1 MDVPGF
7 LAVLRRRLRRV
18 LVVDGLARLVTVAL
32 AGAGAAMLADWCWTL
47 PGALRLIV
55 LLGIAAGVAV
65 AVQRRLLRPL
75 GRGMDDRALA
85 QLAERRLPGLDGRLL
100 SRVDGIDIGH
110 GEGAAL
116 ALVLTPL
123 AVGELVPAPALPR
136 RVAMAG
142 LAVLAVVTAAVLF
155 PQPFRDGLSRLLLP
169 LGGAEWERR
178 STLRGEMERAVV
190 AADEPLVV
198 RLTRSRGPDAPL
210 RLSWWPDRGGASGES
225 RVLSG
230 VSGPWVQALSVPV
243 GTWRVLAESGDA
255 LPVRLI
261 GRVVTRPSLVKV
273 EAVLTPPAYTRLPA
287 QQLATLGCT
296 ALPGATL
303 SFVVEFGMEPDR
315 EVAEA
320 GLTLAGQPLTIT
332 RSSRGMSGS
341 LLVKTGGPLELRLVD
356 QDGIGPSP
364 APRFALNLAEDR
376 KPVVSLS
383 GPRPK
388 EAVTARA
395 EVALVVE
402 AGDDYGLAKL
412 DLLARA
418 LGDEAAD
425 PGKPAVEVLRKEA
438 TTPFADVAGLPATTR
453 KTLLAVS
460 GLAKEGDRIVL
471 VGRAAD
477 ANNVSGPGLGE
488 SSPLELKVVTENEL
502 RQEFDR
508 LIAEARDR
516 VSHAREE
523 VAGGLAKP
531 DKLLPAARGAT
542 LAAQRAGELLVQIV
556 RRWGENKLPADQVKP
571 LVQAEDLIDR
581 QALARL
587 AEAAQGKS
595 EAARTADG
603 HLAEAEKLLASL
615 LQEGDLTRQLASLVE
630 RQKSLTEESR
640 TFVREH
646 LTKPLDDAA
655 KARQTNLAARQKE
668 LSDQVK
674 EVERRILSSTSK
686 QLEAAQGVVRAETP
700 ADRLQQ
706 AAARLGTD
714 SQRAQAVPHQEAALA
729 TLQKVLE
736 LLRGSDAAA
745 DLAKRAGELAAREE
759 KLVKELQ
766 EGADPR
772 SLAKQQGELKEDTE
786 RLQREL
792 NEQQKDAA
800 KLLAAAA
807 QAQAQAGGAMQKGDR
822 SSAENEAGAAAALLR
837 EAQKE
842 LGDKN
847 EQKDKDKDKD
857 KKKGDVLALL
867 RDLHKQQA
875 VIVADSTV
883 IHMRVAD
890 KPLDFAAGREVSAIA
905 ERESDV
911 DLRLR
916 EEGIKELQQMPIALA
931 ALGRVSVAVN
941 KAAQHLATPA
951 LGERGL
957 RLEKIALYELAR
969 LIEIAENLPPPKKE
983 DGGGQQPGQGG
994 NQAPFPPAAQIALL
1008 AAAESELAQ
1017 LTAAGRPVDLAA
1029 MQREVG
1035 QLLDVL
1041 MNASRPGSRPHLLL
1055 GRAARAMAS
1064 SHELLAAGDRG
1075 LTTRHEQAAAEA
1087 ALRRLMAEAKGSG
1100 GGSSGK
1106 QDKNQKPQDGK
1117 PPPPS
1122 PSPGQGGASPGGA
1135 AAAAAAA
1142 AANKQGKGGD
1152 VTTVVVDPVSGQFL
1166 HLPEERREMLKEARK
1181 QNLPPAAQALFER
1194 YLELLEDGK

>member
-1 MDVPGF
+1 MDASGF
-7 LAVLRRRLRRV
+7 LSVLRRRLRRV

-32 AGAGAAMLADWCWTL
+32 AGAAVAVLADWCWTL
-47 PGALRLIV
+47 PGFLRLIV
-55 LLGIAAGVAV
+55 LLGIAAGVVV
-65 AVQRRLLRPL
+65 AIHRRLLRPL
-75 GRGMDDRALA
+75 ARGMDDRALA

-110 GEGAAL
+110 GDGAAL
-116 ALVLTPL
+116 AQVLTPL

-142 LAVLAVVTAAVLF
+142 LAVLTVVTAAVLF

-169 LGGAEWERR
+169 LGTAEWERR
-178 STLRGEMERAVV
+178 STLRGEIERAVV

-210 RLSWWPDRGGASGES
+210 RLSWWPDRGGTSGES

-230 VSGPWVQALSVPV
+230 VSGPWVQALTVPV

-255 LPVRLI
+255 QPVRLI

-296 ALPGATL
+296 ALPGAKL
-303 SFVVEFGMEPDR
+303 SFIVEFGMEPDR
-315 EVAEA
+315 EVAQA

-332 RSSRGMSGS
+332 RSPRGMSGS
-341 LLVKTGGPLELRLVD
+341 LLVKSGGQLELTLAD

-402 AGDDYGLAKL
+402 AGDDYGLARL

-453 KTLLAVS
+453 KTVLAVS

-471 VGRAAD
+471 IGRAAD
-477 ANNVSGPGLGE
+477 ANDVSGPGLGE
-488 SSPLELKVVTENEL
+488 SPPLELKVVTENEL

-556 RRWGENKLPADQVKP
+556 RRWGENKLPVDQAKP

-587 AEAAQGKS
+587 AEAAQGRS
-595 EAARTADG
+595 DAARTADG

-615 LQEGDLTRQLASLVE
+615 LQEGDLTRLLASLVE

-655 KARQTNLAARQKE
+655 KVRQANLAARQKE

-686 QLEAAQGVVRAETP
+686 QLETAQGVVRAETP

-706 AAARLGTD
+706 AASRLGTD
-714 SQRAQAVPHQEAALA
+714 TQRAQAVPHQEAALA

-759 KLVKELQ
+759 KLVKDLQ

-772 SLAKQQGELKEDTE
+772 AMAKQQNDLKEDTE

-800 KLLAAAA
+800 KLLGAAT

-822 SSAENEAGAAAALLR
+822 SSAESEAGAAAALLR

-847 EQKDKDKDKD
+847 EQKDKDKDK
-857 KKKGDVLALL
+857 KKADVLALL
-867 RDLHKQQA
+867 RDLHKLQA

-883 IHMRVAD
+883 IHQRVAE
-890 KPLDFAAGREVSAIA
+890 KPLDFAAGREVSAVA
-905 ERESDV
+905 ERESDI

-969 LIEIAENLPPPKKE
+969 LIEIAENLPQPKQ
-983 DGGGQQPGQGG
+983 DGGGGQQPGQGG
-994 NQAPFPPAAQIALL
+994 NQAPFPPAAEIALL
-1008 AAAESELAQ
+1008 ASAEAELAM

-1029 MQREVG
+1029 MQHEVG
-1035 QLLDVL
+1035 KLLDVM

-1064 SHELLAAGDRG
+1064 AHELLAAGDRG

-1100 GGSSGK
+1100 GGSGK
-1106 QDKNQKPQDGK
+1106 QDKNQKPQGGK

-1122 PSPGQGGASPGGA
+1122 PSPGQGGSSPGGA
-1135 AAAAAAA
+1135 TPAAQSGGAE
-1142 AANKQGKGGD
+1142 KGKGGD
-1152 VTTVVVDPVSGQFL
+1152 VTKVVIDPVSGQFL

>member
-1 MDVPGF
+1 MDALGF
-7 LAVLRRRLRRV
+7 LAVLRSRLRRV
-18 LVVDGLARLVTVAL
+18 LVVDGLARLVTVVL
-32 AGAGAAMLADWCWTL
+32 AGAAVAVLADWCWTL
-47 PGALRLIV
+47 PGVLRLVV
-55 LLGIAAGVAV
+55 LVGIAGSVTAAIH
-65 AVQRRLLRPL
+65 RRLLRPL

-100 SRVDGIDIGH
+100 SRVDGIDIGQ

-116 ALVLTPL
+116 AKVLTPL
-123 AVGELVPAPALPR
+123 AVSELVPAPALPR
-136 RVAMAG
+136 RVALAG
-142 LAVLAVVTAAVLF
+142 LVVMAVVIVAVLY
-155 PQPFRDGLSRLLLP
+155 PQFFRDGLSRLLLP
-169 LGGAEWERR
+169 LGDAEWERR
-178 STLRGEMERAVV
+178 STLRGEMERVVV

-210 RLSWWPDRGGASGES
+210 RLSWWPDRGGATGES

-230 VSGPWVQALSVPV
+230 VSGPWVQALTVPV

-255 LPVRLI
+255 LSVRLL
-261 GRVVTRPSLVKV
+261 GRVVTRPSLMKV
-273 EAVLTPPAYTRLPA
+273 EATLTPPAYTRLPT
-287 QQLATLGCT
+287 QQLSTLGCT
-296 ALPGATL
+296 ALPGAKL

-320 GLTLAGQPLTIT
+320 SLTLGGQQLTIT
-332 RSSRGMSGS
+332 RSPRGMSGS
-341 LLVKTGGPLELRLVD
+341 LLVKSGGQLELKLAD

-364 APRFALNLAEDR
+364 APRFALVLAEDR

-418 LGDEAAD
+418 LGEETAD
-425 PGKPAVEVLRKEA
+425 PGKPAVEVLRKES

-453 KTLLAVS
+453 KTVLAVS

-471 VGRAAD
+471 IGRAAD
-477 ANNVSGPGLGE
+477 ANDVSGPGLGE

-542 LAAQRAGELLVQIV
+542 LAAQRAGELLVQLV
-556 RRWGENKLPADQVKP
+556 RRWGENKLPAEQAKP
-571 LVQAEDLIDR
+571 LVQAEELIDH

-595 EAARTADG
+595 DAARTADG

-655 KARQTNLAARQKE
+655 KARQANLAARQKE

-706 AAARLGTD
+706 AAGKLGTD
-714 SQRAQAVPHQEAALA
+714 TQRAQAVPHQEAALA
-729 TLQKVLE
+729 TLRKVLE

-745 DLAKRAGELAAREE
+745 DLAKRAGELAARQE
-759 KLVKELQ
+759 KLVKDLQ

-772 SLAKQQGELKEDTE
+772 SLDKQQQELKEDTE
-786 RLQREL
+786 RLQREM
-792 NEQQKDAA
+792 NEQQKEAA

-807 QAQAQAGGAMQKGDR
+807 AAQAQAGGAMQKGDR
-822 SSAENEAGAAAALLR
+822 SSAESEAGAAAALLR

-842 LGDKN
+842 LGDKDEEKKN
-847 EQKDKDKDKD
+847 KD

-883 IHMRVAD
+883 IHGRVAE
-890 KPLDFAAGREVSAIA
+890 KPLDFATGREVSAVA

-911 DLRLR
+911 GLRLR
-916 EEGIKELQQMPIALA
+916 EEGLKELEQMPIARA
-931 ALGRVSVAVN
+931 ALARVGLAVD
-941 KAAQHLATPA
+941 KSALHLATPA

-969 LIEIAENLPPPKKE
+969 LIEIAENLPPPKS
-983 DGGGQQPGQGG
+983 DNGGGQQPGQGG
-994 NQAPFPPAAQIALL
+994 NQAPFPPAAEIALL
-1008 AAAESELAQ
+1008 ASAETELAM

-1029 MQREVG
+1029 MQHEVG
-1035 QLLDVL
+1035 QLLDVM

-1064 SHELLAAGDRG
+1064 AHELLAVGDRG

-1100 GGSSGK
+1100 GGSGK
-1106 QDKNQKPQDGK
+1106 QDKNQKPQGGK
-1117 PPPPS
+1117 PPPPA
-1122 PSPGQGGASPGGA
+1122 PGQGGGAPGGGAPA
-1135 AAAAAAA
+1135 AAAVGGA
-1142 AANKQGKGGD
+1142 KQGKGGEA
-1152 VTTVVVDPVSGQFL
+1152 TTVIVDPVSGQFL